1 MNPLVTSNQK
11 PAVDTQKPKRKV
23 LKELLKEMIKPQG
36 NKKKKWIENN

>member
-23 LKELLKEMIKPQG
+23 PIQLLKEMIKPQG
-36 NKKKKWIENN
+36 NKKKK